1 MRYLVVTALALLS
14 WSWAQQYVSPRQTRV
29 FKRNPQIEAITR
41 NAKWVL
47 IDLDEGRPS
56 GTQPQRRITSTD
68 FGASLG
74 WLAPSQDAD
83 TVPITPNT
91 IDPNNPNPLAGFAG
105 DTLLANNAG
114 EDIDQTISSACHH
127 SFFDSLYVRLA
138 WRVPSAGTFIH
149 FFGNYLHGPIPLD
162 PNEDDPDTVYYL
174 GGGIAERYD
183 ITPPANS
190 SVYIKGIATQ
200 ILNNFYLGGTARCST
215 STGEVSG
222 GPWPSD
228 NVYTIG
234 YQLLDTIQ
242 ITYDVRLRNN
252 DPPDLRDGSY
262 PNQVVAEVT
271 KPLSQVRISYDVNAG
286 QCVEQVISGGRGRIE
301 RLDYAYFTTPVEI
314 TNDPDCKKSFY
325 AAVRYDLYLPV
336 GNVDQ
341 LNDTL
346 FGLIGPAYRRTEQEE
361 HPCLTGDTVNPGR
374 NMVLTPI
381 FDLNNVQFI
390 YPDEWYPQYFAF
402 RNRGYDLNFL
412 LFPIIYVGQTAGNC
426 LTVSTPVVR
435 NGAIAFSAPYPN
447 PAVDCL
453 HLNVES
459 PAATTL
465 RLTLYTSEGR
475 LVRSWNRTLQSGT
488 STVAVDLEV
497 PAGAYLLQAQ
507 SPYGAATFWIN
518 VVK

>member
-41 NAKWVL
+41 DAQWVP
-47 IDLDEGRPS
+47 INLDEGRPS
-56 GTQPQRRITSTD
+56 GSQPQRRITD
-68 FGASLG
+68 FGQTLG
-74 WLAPSQDAD
+74 WLLPSQDAD
-83 TVPITPNT
+83 TVPTNSNT
-91 IDPNNPNPLAGFAG
+91 LPDYAG

-114 EDIDQTISSACHH
+114 DDIDPNISSDCNY
-127 SFFDSLYVRLA
+127 SFFDSLYVKLA
-138 WRVPSAGTFIH
+138 WLIYSQNTGIL
-149 FFGNYLHGPIPLD
+149 FFGNYLHGNPQR
-162 PNEDDPDTVYYL
+162 DTVFYL

-183 ITPPANS
+183 ITPPTGS

-200 ILNNFYLGGTARCST
+200 ILNNYYLSGPAPCNT

-234 YQLLDTIQ
+234 YQLLDTIEV
-242 ITYDVRLRNN
+242 TYDVRVDANA
-252 DPPDLRDGSY
+252 PPDPRVGSY

-271 KPLSQVRISYDVNAG
+271 KPLSQVRIGYNGNAG
-286 QCVEQVISGGRGRIE
+286 QCVAQAVNRLE
-301 RLDYAYFTTPVEI
+301 RFDHAYFTTPVEI
-314 TNDPDCKKSFY
+314 TDNPACKKSFY
-325 AAVRYDLYLPV
+325 AAVRYDLYVP
-336 GNVDQ
+336 NFDDI
-341 LNDTL
+341 NDTL
-346 FGLIGPAYRRTEQEE
+346 FGLIGPAYSAGGT
-361 HPCLTGDTVNPGR
+361 CLTADTNYPGR
-374 NMVLTPI
+374 NMVLTPG
-381 FDLNNVQFI
+381 FDVNNAQFI
-390 YPDEWYPQYFAF
+390 YPDEWYPQYFLF
-402 RNRGYDLNFL
+402 SNRGYDLNFL
-412 LFPIIYVGQTAGNC
+412 LFPIIYVDQTAGNC

-435 NGAIAFSAPYPN
+435 NGSIAFSAPYPN

-507 SPYGAATFWIN
+507 SPYGAATFWVN

>member
-1 MRYLVVTALALLS
+1 MRYLVATALALLS

-41 NAKWVL
+41 DAQWVR
-47 IDLDEGRPS
+47 INLDEGRPS
-56 GTQPQRRITSTD
+56 GTQPQRRITD
-68 FGASLG
+68 FGADLG
-74 WLAPSQDAD
+74 WLKPSQDAD
-83 TVPITPNT
+83 TVPATSNT
-91 IDPNNPNPLAGFAG
+91 LPDFAG

-114 EDIDQTISSACHH
+114 EDIDETISLDCHH
-127 SFFDSLYVRLA
+127 SFFDSLYVKLA
-138 WRVPSAGTFIH
+138 WRVSSRNTGIH
-149 FFGNYLHGPIPLD
+149 FFGNYLHGTPRR
-162 PNEDDPDTVYYL
+162 DTVFYV

-183 ITPPANS
+183 ITPPPGS

-200 ILNNFYLGGTARCST
+200 ILNNFYLSGADRCNT

-222 GPWPSD
+222 GPWASD

-234 YQLLDTIQ
+234 YQLLDTIEV
-242 ITYDVRLRNN
+242 TYDVRVDNN
-252 DPPDLRDGSY
+252 APPDLRDGSY

-271 KPLSQVRISYDVNAG
+271 KPLSQVRIGYDVNTD
-286 QCVEQVISGGRGRIE
+286 QCVAQVISGGRGRIE

-325 AAVRYDLYLPV
+325 AAVRYDLYLPI
-336 GNVDQ
+336 GDVDQ

-346 FGLIGPAYRRTEQEE
+346 FGLIGPAYGND
-361 HPCLTGDTVNPGR
+361 HPCLTADTSYPGR
-374 NMVLTPI
+374 NMVLTPV
-381 FDLNNVQFI
+381 FRVSTSEFI
-390 YPDEWYPQYFAF
+390 YPNEWYPQDLLF
-402 RNRGYDLNFL
+402 GYELNFL

-435 NGAIAFSAPYPN
+435 NGSIAFSAPYPN

>member
-41 NAKWVL
+41 DAQWVR
-47 IDLDEGRPS
+47 INLDEGRPS
-56 GTQPQRRITSTD
+56 GTQPQRRITD
-68 FGASLG
+68 FGANLG
-74 WLAPSQDAD
+74 WLSHSQDAD
-83 TVPITPNT
+83 TVPTTPNT
-91 IDPNNPNPLAGFAG
+91 LPDYAG
-105 DTLLANNAG
+105 DTLLANSAG
-114 EDIDQTISSACHH
+114 DDIDPNISSACNY
-127 SFFDSLYVRLA
+127 SFFDSLYAMGA
-138 WRVPSAGTFIH
+138 WLVYNNAHITY
-149 FFGNYLHGPIPLD
+149 FGNYLHGNPQG
-162 PNEDDPDTVYYL
+162 DTVYYT

-183 ITPPANS
+183 ITPPTGS

-200 ILNNFYLGGTARCST
+200 ILNNFNLSGTVRCNT

-234 YQLLDTIQ
+234 YQLLDTIEV
-242 ITYDVRLRNN
+242 TYNVSEDPNTPDIRL
-252 DPPDLRDGSY
+252 GSY
-262 PNQVVAEVT
+262 PHQVVAEVT
-271 KPLSQVRISYDVNAG
+271 KPLSQVRIGYNGNAG
-286 QCVEQVISGGRGRIE
+286 QCVAQSVNRLE

-314 TNDPDCKKSFY
+314 TNDPGCKKSFY
-325 AAVRYDLYLPV
+325 AAVRYDLYVP
-336 GNVDQ
+336 GADA

-346 FGLIGPAYRRTEQEE
+346 FGLIGPAYSAGGT
-361 HPCLTGDTVNPGR
+361 CLTADTNYPGR
-374 NMVLTPI
+374 NMVLTPG
-381 FDLNNVQFI
+381 FKVSTSQFI
-390 YPDEWYPQYFAF
+390 YPDEWYPQYFLF
-402 RNRGYDLNFL
+402 TGRGYDLNFL
-412 LFPIIYVGQTAGNC
+412 LFPIIYVDQTAGNC
-426 LTVSTPVVR
+426 LTTSTPVVR
-435 NGAIAFSAPYPN
+435 NGSMAFSAPYPN

-459 PAATTL
+459 PATTTL

-507 SPYGAATFWIN
+507 SPYGAATFWVN

>member
-41 NAKWVL
+41 DAQWVP
-47 IDLDEGRPS
+47 INLDEGLSPGS
-56 GTQPQRRITSTD
+56 QPQRRITD

-74 WLAPSQDAD
+74 WLLPSQDAD
-83 TVPITPNT
+83 TVPTTPNT
-91 IDPNNPNPLAGFAG
+91 IPDFAG

-114 EDIDQTISSACHH
+114 DDIDQSISSACNH
-127 SFFDSLYVRLA
+127 SFFDSLLA
-138 WRVPSAGTFIH
+138 GGAWLVYNRDRIP
-149 FFGNYLHGPIPLD
+149 FFGNYLHGNPQR
-162 PNEDDPDTVYYL
+162 DTVFYV

-183 ITPPANS
+183 ITPPTGS

-200 ILNNFYLGGTARCST
+200 ILNNFNLSGPVRCNT
-215 STGEVSG
+215 STGEVNG
-222 GPWPSD
+222 GPWASD
-228 NVYTIG
+228 GVYTIG
-234 YQLLDTIQ
+234 YQLLDTIE
-242 ITYDVRLRNN
+242 IPYDVSV
-252 DPPDLRDGSY
+252 DPNTSDIRVGSY
-262 PNQVVAEVT
+262 PNQVIAEVT
-271 KPLSQVRISYDVNAG
+271 KPLTDVRIGYNTNAG
-286 QCVEQVISGGRGRIE
+286 QCVAQVVNRLE

-314 TNDPDCKKSFY
+314 TDDPNCKKSFY
-325 AAVRYDLYLPV
+325 AAVRYDLYLP
-336 GNVDQ
+336 GTNPI
-341 LNDTL
+341 NDTL
-346 FGLIGPAYRRTEQEE
+346 FGLIGPAYDPDG
-361 HPCLTGDTVNPGR
+361 HPCLTADTTYPGR
-374 NMVLTPI
+374 NMVLTPV
-381 FDLNNVQFI
+381 FQVSADSFI
-390 YPDEWYPQYFAF
+390 APDEWYPQYFLF
-402 RNRGYDLNFL
+402 SGRGYDLNFL

-426 LTVSTPVVR
+426 LIASTPVVR
-435 NGAIAFSAPYPN
+435 NGSMAFSAPYPN

-488 STVAVDLEV
+488 NTVAVDLEV

-507 SPYGAATFWIN
+507 SPYGAATFWVN

>member
-1 MRYLVVTALALLS
+1 MRYLVVTTLALLS

-41 NAKWVL
+41 NAKWML

-56 GTQPQRRITSTD
+56 GTQPQRRITNTD
-68 FGASLG
+68 FGQSLG
-74 WLAPSQDAD
+74 WLQPSQDAD

-91 IDPNNPNPLAGFAG
+91 LPDFAG

-114 EDIDQTISSACHH
+114 EDIDPDIPAICNN
-127 SFFDSLYVRLA
+127 SFFDSLYLRRA
-138 WRVPSAGTFIH
+138 WFLYYQDEENEGPIIPY
-149 FFGNYLHGPIPLD
+149 FGNFLHGPFPLD
-162 PNEDDPDTVYYL
+162 PNNPDIVFYV

-190 SVYIKGIATQ
+190 SVFIKGIATQ
-200 ILNNFYLGGTARCST
+200 ILNNYNSANPCTT
-215 STGEVSG
+215 STGELNA
-222 GPWPSD
+222 PLWPSD
-228 NVYTIG
+228 NAYTIG
-234 YQLLDTIQ
+234 YQLLDTIE
-242 ITYDVRLRNN
+242 INYGTAANPR
-252 DPPDLRDGSY
+252 PGSY
-262 PNQVVAEVT
+262 PNLVVAEVT
-271 KPLSQVRISYDVNAG
+271 KPLSEVRIGYAANAG
-286 QCVEQVISGGRGRIE
+286 QCVQPVTPAGRDRLE

-325 AAVRYDLYLPV
+325 AAVRYDLYLPGLESV
-336 GNVDQ
+336 
-341 LNDTL
+341 NDTL
-346 FGLIGPAYRRTEQEE
+346 FGLIGPAYNPRFRSN
-361 HPCLTGDTVNPGR
+361 HPCFTADTMYPGR

-381 FDLNNVQFI
+381 FKISDSEFI
-390 YPDEWYPQYFAF
+390 DPDDWSPQYFLF
-402 RNRGYDLNFL
+402 GRRYDLNFL
-412 LFPIIYVGQTAGNC
+412 IFPIIYVGQTAGNC

-435 NGAIAFSAPYPN
+435 NGAVAFSAPYPN

-488 STVAVDLEV
+488 NTVAVDLEV

-507 SPYGAATFWIN
+507 SPYGVATFWVNI
-518 VVK
+518 VK

>member
-14 WSWAQQYVSPRQTRV
+14 WGWAQQYLSPRQTRV
-29 FKRNPQIEAITR
+29 FERNPQIEAITR

-56 GTQPQRRITSTD
+56 GTQPQHRITD
-68 FGASLG
+68 FGANLG
-74 WLAPSQDAD
+74 WLSHSQDAD

-91 IDPNNPNPLAGFAG
+91 LPDFAG

-114 EDIDQTISSACHH
+114 QDIDQNISSDCHH
-127 SFFDSLYVRLA
+127 SFFDSLYVRGA
-138 WRVPSAGTFIH
+138 WLIYSGSTGAT
-149 FFGNYLHGPIPLD
+149 FFGNYLHGTPQR
-162 PNEDDPDTVYYL
+162 DTVFYV

-183 ITPPANS
+183 ITPPTGS

-200 ILNNFYLGGTARCST
+200 ILNNYFLDDLDASCNP
-215 STGEVSG
+215 STGEVNAAL
-222 GPWPSD
+222 WRD
-228 NVYTIG
+228 EAYTIG
-234 YQLLDTIQ
+234 YQILDTIEV
-242 ITYDVRLRNN
+242 IYNVGTRDA
-252 DPPDLRDGSY
+252 PDYQVGSY

-271 KPLSQVRISYDVNAG
+271 KPLSEVRIGYRANVG
-286 QCVEQVISGGRGRIE
+286 QCVEQVVNRLE
-301 RLDYAYFTTPVEI
+301 RLDHAYFRAPVEI
-314 TNDPDCKKSFY
+314 PDDPACQKKSFY
-325 AAVRYDLYLPV
+325 AAVRYDLYLPI
-336 GNVDQ
+336 GDADQ

-346 FGLIGPAYRRTEQEE
+346 FGLIGPAYGNN
-361 HPCLTGDTVNPGR
+361 HPCLTADTSYPGR
-374 NMVLTPI
+374 NMVLTPV
-381 FDLNNVQFI
+381 FRVSTSEFI
-390 YPDEWYPQYFAF
+390 YSNEWYPQDLLF
-402 RNRGYDLNFL
+402 GYELNFL

-426 LTVSTPVVR
+426 LTTSTPVVR
-435 NGAIAFSAPYPN
+435 NGSMAFSAPYPN

-507 SPYGAATFWIN
+507 SPYGAATFWVN

>member
-14 WSWAQQYVSPRQTRV
+14 WSWAQQYVNPRQTRV

-41 NAKWVL
+41 DAQWVR
-47 IDLDEGRPS
+47 IDLDEGLSP
-56 GTQPQRRITSTD
+56 GTQPQRRITD

-83 TVPITPNT
+83 TVPTTPST
-91 IDPNNPNPLAGFAG
+91 TDPNNPGSLTEYAG

-114 EDIDQTISSACHH
+114 DDIDPNISSDCNH
-127 SFFDSLYVRLA
+127 SFFDSLYVKLA
-138 WRVPSAGTFIH
+138 WYASNNASIPY
-149 FFGNYLHGPIPLD
+149 FGNYLHGNPQR
-162 PNEDDPDTVYYL
+162 DTVFYV

-183 ITPPANS
+183 ITPPTGS

-200 ILNNFYLGGTARCST
+200 ILNNVNLSGAVRCNT

-222 GPWPSD
+222 GPWASD
-228 NVYTIG
+228 NAYTIG
-234 YQLLDTIQ
+234 YQLLDTIEV
-242 ITYDVRLRNN
+242 TYDVRVDANA
-252 DPPDLRDGSY
+252 PPDPRVGSY

-271 KPLSQVRISYDVNAG
+271 KPLSEVRIGYNGNAG
-286 QCVEQVISGGRGRIE
+286 QCVAQSVNRLE

-314 TNDPDCKKSFY
+314 TDNPNCKKSFY
-325 AAVRYDLYLPV
+325 AAVRYDLYVP
-336 GNVDQ
+336 GVDA

-346 FGLIGPAYRRTEQEE
+346 FGLIGPAYSAGGT
-361 HPCLTGDTVNPGR
+361 CLTADTNYPGR
-374 NMVLTPI
+374 NMVLTPG
-381 FDLNNVQFI
+381 FRQSTSEFI
-390 YPDEWYPQYFAF
+390 YPDEWYPQYFLF
-402 RNRGYDLNFL
+402 SGRGYDLNYL

-426 LTVSTPVVR
+426 ITVSAPVVR
-435 NGAIAFSAPYPN
+435 NGSMAFSAPYPN

-507 SPYGAATFWIN
+507 SPYGAATFWVN

>member
-41 NAKWVL
+41 DAQWVR
-47 IDLDEGRPS
+47 INLDEGRPS
-56 GTQPQRRITSTD
+56 GSQPQRRITD
-68 FGASLG
+68 FGQTLG
-74 WLAPSQDAD
+74 WLLPSQDAD

-91 IDPNNPNPLAGFAG
+91 IDPNNPNSLTEYAG
-105 DTLLANNAG
+105 DTLLANNASD
-114 EDIDQTISSACHH
+114 DIDPNISSDCNY
-127 SFFDSLYVRLA
+127 SFFDSLYVKFA
-138 WRVPSAGTFIH
+138 WRTSSLNTGIH
-149 FFGNYLHGPIPLD
+149 FFGNYLHGNPQR
-162 PNEDDPDTVYYL
+162 DTVFYL

-183 ITPPANS
+183 INPPPGS

-200 ILNNFYLGGTARCST
+200 ILNNIYLSPADRCNT
-215 STGEVSG
+215 STGEVGG
-222 GPWPSD
+222 GPWASD
-228 NVYTIG
+228 GVYTIG
-234 YQLLDTIQ
+234 YQLLDTIE
-242 ITYDVRLRNN
+242 ITYDVRVSNN
-252 DPPDLRDGSY
+252 APPDLRDGSY

-271 KPLSQVRISYDVNAG
+271 KPLSEVRIGYSGNVG
-286 QCVEQVISGGRGRIE
+286 QCVQPVTPDGRERLE

-314 TNDPDCKKSFY
+314 TDNPDCKKSFY
-325 AAVRYDLYLPV
+325 AAVRYDLYLPI
-336 GNVDQ
+336 GGVDQ

-346 FGLIGPAYRRTEQEE
+346 FGLIGPAYRDG
-361 HPCLTGDTVNPGR
+361 HPCLTADTVNPGR
-374 NMVLTPI
+374 NMVLTPV
-381 FDLNNVQFI
+381 FRVSTLEFI

-402 RNRGYDLNFL
+402 ANRGYDLNFL
-412 LFPIIYVGQTAGNC
+412 LFPIIYVDQTAGNC
-426 LTVSTPVVR
+426 LITSAPVVR
-435 NGAIAFSAPYPN
+435 SGSIAFSAPYPN

-465 RLTLYTSEGR
+465 RLTLHTSEGR

-507 SPYGAATFWIN
+507 SPYGAATFWVN